1 MDHEDSQN
9 DENHE
14 DDAEQR
20 AVRRKSLID
29 CHERPEGAIWLL
41 WPRGRGR
48 FGECGGV
55 GVTWD
60 GLGRGGYPS
69 SPEKVPLGRHF
80 WVNIPV

>member
-29 CHERPEGAIWLL
+29 CHEHPEGAIWLPR
-41 WPRGRGR
+41 PRGRSR
-48 FGECGGV
+48 FGECGGGWGWGGV

-60 GLGRGGYPS
+60 GLGRGGDPS
-69 SPEKVPLGRHF
+69 SPEKST
-80 WVNIPV
+80 IK